1 MAELSGL
8 EALRGLH
15 VDSTVVG
22 IEPGIALGVAIGIAA
37 AAIVIMLARARPL
50 RARPLRVRAVRRA
63 LRTSLALA
71 RAAPREQQLVAQ
83 ATLLRR
89 AARTVA
95 GEEVARLR
103 GEAWLAALDRIFR
116 TRFFTAAE
124 GRCFADDLYAASP
137 AADPEVTGRTLA
149 GLARR
154 LRS

>member
-1 MAELSGL
+1 MAELPSL

-15 VDSTVVG
+15 VEGTLAG
-22 IEPGIALGVAIGIAA
+22 IEPGIALGVALGIAA
-37 AAIVIMLARARPL
+37 AAMLMVLARARPL
-50 RARPLRVRAVRRA
+50 RLRAVRRA

-71 RAAPREQQLVAQ
+71 QAAPREQQLVAQ
-83 ATLLRR
+83 ATVLRR

-116 TRFFTAAE
+116 TRFFTERE
-124 GRCFADDLYAASP
+124 GRCFADELYAASP
-137 AADPEVTGRTLA
+137 TADPEVTGRNLA
-149 GLARR
+149 ALARR

>member
-37 AAIVIMLARARPL
+37 AAIVIMLA

>member
-1 MAELSGL
+1 LL
-8 EALRGLH
+8 
-15 VDSTVVG
+15 T
-22 IEPGIALGVAIGIAA
+22 
-37 AAIVIMLARARPL
+37 

-89 AARTVA
+89 AARTVG

-116 TRFFTAAE
+116 TRFFTERE

-137 AADPEVTGRTLA
+137 AADPEVTGRNLA
-149 GLARR
+149 SLARR

>member
-1 MAELSGL
+1 MAELTGL

-15 VDSTVVG
+15 VESTVVG

-37 AAIVIMLARARPL
+37 AAIVILLARARPL
-50 RARPLRVRAVRRA
+50 HVRAVRRA

-71 RAAPREQQLVAQ
+71 RAAPREQQLIAQ

-116 TRFFTAAE
+116 TRFFTERE
-124 GRCFADDLYAASP
+124 GRCFADDLYAVSP
-137 AADPEVTGRTLA
+137 AADPEVTGRNLA

>member
-1 MAELSGL
+1 MAELPGL

-15 VDSTVVG
+15 VESTGVG

-37 AAIVIMLARARPL
+37 AAIVILLARARPM
-50 RARPLRVRAVRRA
+50 RVRAVRRA

-89 AARTVA
+89 TARTVA

-116 TRFFTAAE
+116 TRFFTERE
-124 GRCFADDLYAASP
+124 GRCFADDLYAAST
-137 AADPEVTGRTLA
+137 AADPEVTGRNLA
-149 GLARR
+149 GLAQR